1 MSDQPDATVHIPV
14 MPREV
19 IELLDLSPGLVVVDG
34 TVGGGGHSRLILE
47 QIGSAGMLVGLD
59 RDNSMLAR
67 ARQKV
72 SGDNCRLV
80 QSSYADLP
88 DVLRDLAIDTV
99 DRVLV
104 DLGLSSDQ
112 LADRSRG
119 FGFAAGGPLDLRFDP
134 SQGQPAGELLQSAG
148 ADRLEQIFR
157 DYGEDPNA
165 ARIARAIVEQRRRE
179 PVRTAEALAD
189 LVAATVGRGGRSG
202 THPATRVFQA
212 LRIAV
217 NEELDH
223 LQRFLDTT
231 LPDCLR
237 PGGRAVVITFHSL
250 EDRIVKNAFR
260 DRDRWELVNR
270 KPMTASAAEIRRNP
284 RSRSAKVR
292 AATLR

>member
-19 IELLDLSPGLVVVDG
+19 IELLDLSPGQVVVDG
-34 TVGGGGHSRLILE
+34 TVGGGGHSRLILD
-47 QIGSAGMLVGLD
+47 QIGTAGMLVGLD
-59 RDNSMLAR
+59 RDNSMLDR
-67 ARQKV
+67 ARQQV
-72 SGDNCRLV
+72 SGENCRLV
-80 QSSYADLP
+80 QSSYADLA
-88 DVLRDLAIDTV
+88 DVLKDLQLQAV

-134 SQGQPAGELLQSAG
+134 SQGEPAAELLLSAS

-165 ARIARAIVEQRRRE
+165 ARIARAIVDQRRRE
-179 PVRTAEALAD
+179 PIRTAEELAR
-189 LVAATVGRGGRSG
+189 LVADAPGRGGRSG

-223 LQRFLDTT
+223 LQRFLDVT
-231 LPDCLR
+231 LPACLR

-260 DRDRWELVNR
+260 DRDRWALVNR

>member
-47 QIGSAGMLVGLD
+47 QIGSEGMLVGLD

-67 ARQKV
+67 ARQQV
-72 SGDNCRLV
+72 SGDNCQLV

-88 DVLRDLAIDTV
+88 DVLEHLQIEAA

-134 SQGQPAGELLQSAG
+134 SQGQPAGELLLSAG

-157 DYGEDPNA
+157 DYGEEPNA
-165 ARIARAIVEQRRRE
+165 ARIARAIVDRRRKE

-189 LVAATVGRGGRSG
+189 LIADAVGRGGRSG

-223 LQRFLDTT
+223 LQRFLEAT
-231 LPDCLR
+231 LPACLR

-270 KPMTASAAEIRRNP
+270 KPMTATAAETRRNP

>member
-189 LVAATVGRGGRSG
+189 LVSATVGRGGRSG

-260 DRDRWELVNR
+260 DRGRWELVNR

>member
-1 MSDQPDATVHIPV
+1 M
-14 MPREV
+14 
-19 IELLDLSPGLVVVDG
+19 
-34 TVGGGGHSRLILE
+34 
-47 QIGSAGMLVGLD
+47 
-59 RDNSMLAR
+59 
-67 ARQKV
+67 

-223 LQRFLDTT
+223 LQRFLDAT